1 VYIFVFRSR
10 ECALISGAEEE
21 RLTHHT
27 YHIHQS
33 GRRDL
38 DWIDPVKKKSF
49 FGVFGR
55 EKIEERKCKRKQN
68 AHIIISEK
76 EKNGVPNLDRV

>member
-1 VYIFVFRSR
+1 MYIFVFRSR

-27 YHIHQS
+27 YHTYQS
-33 GRRDL
+33 VWRRDL
-38 DWIDPVKKKSF
+38 DWIDPVKKKSV
-49 FGVFGR
+49 GVFGR
-55 EKIEERKCKRKQN
+55 EKIEEWKCKRKQN
-68 AHIIISEK
+68 AHIISEK